1 MFNIWS
7 SFDSASRF
15 TASLVEDFS
24 TTEDVESETPD
35 VIELNELS
43 FGRLLREARSELGL
57 GRDANDD
64 RSTALL
70 AEKEVYIQAKQANS
84 DVASADLGE
93 DSSDYDLSG
102 SFRKKAIFADSG
114 SDTIKGGR
122 NDDMLNG
129 GDGDDIIYGGD
140 GNDILEG
147 GKGNDVLYGGQDID
161 VFVFHAGDGTTTIGD
176 FELGYDIL
184 DLDGFGRDV
193 SYEELF
199 ATGRQV
205 NDNIHF
211 EIGDDVLILAN
222 ADLST
227 LVADDLCIR

>member
-1 MFNIWS
+1 MVEFS
-7 SFDSASRF
+7 SA
-15 TASLVEDFS
+15 VEDFS
-24 TTEDVESETPD
+24 APEDVENGTTD
-35 VIELNELS
+35 LIERVELPR
-43 FGRLLREARSELGL
+43 GLLREMRRELDL

-70 AEKEVYIQAKQANS
+70 AEKEVYNETKQANS
-84 DVASADLGE
+84 AIASADLGE
-93 DSSDYDLSG
+93 DSSDYDFSG
-102 SFRKKAIFADSG
+102 TYRKQVVFADSG

-122 NDDMLNG
+122 NDDFLNG
-129 GDGDDIIYGGD
+129 GDGDDIIYGGE

-193 SYEELF
+193 SYEELIS
-199 ATGRQV
+199 TGRQV
-205 NDNIHF
+205 DEDIHF
-211 EIGDDVLILAN
+211 EIGDDLLVLAN
-222 ADLST
+222 ADLNT